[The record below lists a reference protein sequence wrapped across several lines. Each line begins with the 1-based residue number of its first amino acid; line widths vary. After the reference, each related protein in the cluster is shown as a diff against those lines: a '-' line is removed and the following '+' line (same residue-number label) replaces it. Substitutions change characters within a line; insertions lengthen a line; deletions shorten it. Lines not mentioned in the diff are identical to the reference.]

1 MLAKV
6 QRWGNSL
13 AIRIPRS
20 FAVEAGFENDSPV
33 NMQLD
38 NGKLIV
44 EAARPTKYSLEELV
58 AQMTEE
64 NLHEETDWGK
74 PVGKEVW

>member
-20 FAVEAGFENDSPV
+20 FAIEAGFENDSMV
-33 NMQLD
+33 NMQLEE
-38 NGKLIV
+38 GKLIV
-44 EAARPTKYSLEELV
+44 ETARLPSYVLEDLL
-58 AQMTEE
+58 AQVTDE
-64 NLHEETDWGK
+64 NVHEEYDWGK

>member
-20 FAVEAGFENDSPV
+20 FAIEAGFENDSTV

-38 NGKLIV
+38 EGKLIV
-44 EAARPTKYSLEELV
+44 ETARPSAYLLEELL
-58 AQMTEE
+58 AQVTDE
-64 NLHEETDWGK
+64 NVHEEYDWGK
-74 PVGKEVW
+74 AVGKEIW